1 MIEELK
7 VFAQEVPQQYYTT
20 FPEQLRESIL
30 IPYVNYLTFGIDI
43 AAGLIIGISVILALI
58 SFLKILLRSSKDQ
71 TIFNES
77 IRLRLARGLLLALG
91 FEVGSNILK
100 TAIVPSISELST
112 LTVIVGIRIVLSWA
126 LSKELDRHSK
136 YL

>member
-1 MIEELK
+1 
-7 VFAQEVPQQYYTT
+7 
-20 FPEQLRESIL
+20 
-30 IPYVNYLTFGIDI
+30 
-43 AAGLIIGISVILALI
+43 
-58 SFLKILLRSSKDQ
+58 
-71 TIFNES
+71 
-77 IRLRLARGLLLALG
+77 LARGLLLALG

>member
-1 MIEELK
+1 MIEDLK
-7 VFAQEVPQQYYTT
+7 VFAQEVPQQHYTS

-43 AAGLIIGISVILALI
+43 AAGLIIGISVILALT
-58 SFLKILLRSSKDQ
+58 SFLKILLRSSKEQ

>member
-1 MIEELK
+1 MIEDLK
-7 VFAQEVPQQYYTT
+7 VFAQEVSQQYYTT

-58 SFLKILLRSSKDQ
+58 SFLKIILKSSKEQ
-71 TIFNES
+71 TITNES
-77 IRLRLARGLLLALG
+77 IRLRLARSLLLALG

-100 TAIVPSISELST
+100 TIIVPSISELTT
-112 LTVIVGIRIVLSWA
+112 LAVIVGIRIVLSWS
-126 LSKELDRHSK
+126 LSKEIDRHSK

>member
-1 MIEELK
+1 VIEELK
-7 VFAQEVPQQYYTT
+7 VFAQEVLQQYYTT

-43 AAGLIIGISVILALI
+43 AAGLIIGISVILALT

-71 TIFNES
+71 IIFNES